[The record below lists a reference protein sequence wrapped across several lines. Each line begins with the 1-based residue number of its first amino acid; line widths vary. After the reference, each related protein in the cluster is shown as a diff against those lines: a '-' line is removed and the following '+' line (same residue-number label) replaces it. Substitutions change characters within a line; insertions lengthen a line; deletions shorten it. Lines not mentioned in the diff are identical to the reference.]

1 MKILSKRIVCVLA
14 MVLFISPIASTSV
27 MAAGDDF
34 HISVDNSRA
43 DRLDLDND
51 GDSDTIRVVYLLNT
65 TSHYAEAA
73 VQVDVEHSGM
83 TLSFWDNTTFNRTSP
98 YFSSQD
104 VEAWGDGVFTVR
116 MKVWD
121 AESNMIIHSE
131 DFGDFDLKAS
141 LTQPYLRL
149 DLEASGTIFLG
160 DDCIIE
166 RIFLDEV
173 GERYDAIGTISLTGT
188 PWIAS
193 NDLSDIDC
201 SAWPARDYHLVMF
214 YRNLLGFSTETE
226 LDFTIHTLPP
236 PIFTLNVTGN
246 NDDVGSECVIA
257 IEPSIG
263 TTMALMIVQ
272 WDITDPRGDTVDV
285 PGFTTVDCRLWKVGL
300 SKVRVTVTSSEG
312 QSTLGA
318 INLVRLPPKGDVSS
332 EVLEAAGPANMW
344 PDRSLGEEYEPT
356 PFIGNSEITAQS
368 IVAVVGL
375 VIAILFGIL
384 CGVMWNRRNT
394 GEMLAFGEASSMEM
408 EPESEGL
415 PSYVDPTGV
424 HWRQHPE
431 GNVDWFDTVSGQWVP
446 YEDEDGFPDA

>member
-1 MKILSKRIVCVLA
+1 MKKLSKRIVGLFA
-14 MVLFISPIASTSV
+14 IVLFFAPLASSTAL
-27 MAAGDDF
+27 AAGDGF
-34 HISVDNSRA
+34 HITVDNSRA

-73 VQVDVEHSGM
+73 VQVDVEHAGM
-83 TLSFWDNTTFNRTSP
+83 TLTFWDNTTFNRTTP

-104 VEAWGDGVFTVR
+104 VEAWGDGPYSVR

-121 AESNMIIHSE
+121 AESNMIVHSE
-131 DFGDFDLKAS
+131 DFGNFDLKAS

-160 DDCIIE
+160 DDCVIE
-166 RIFLDEV
+166 RVFLDEV

-188 PWIAS
+188 PWIAP

-201 SAWPARDYHLVMF
+201 SNWPARDYNLVMF

-226 LDFTIHTLPP
+226 LEFTINTLPP
-236 PIFTLNVTGN
+236 PIFTLNVTGD
-246 NDDVGSECVIA
+246 NDDVGSECIIA

-263 TTMALMIVQ
+263 TTMALMSVQ
-272 WDITDPRGDTVDV
+272 WEITDPRGETVDV
-285 PGFTTVDCRLWKVGL
+285 PGFTTVDCRLWQVGL
-300 SKVRVTVTSSEG
+300 SKVRVTVTSPEG

-318 INLVRLPPKGDVSS
+318 FNLVRLPPQGGASS

-344 PDRSLGEEYEPT
+344 PDRSLGDEYEPT
-356 PFIGNSEITAQS
+356 PFMGNSEITAQA
-368 IVAVVGL
+368 IVAVIGL
-375 VIAILFGIL
+375 VVAIFLGMV
-384 CGVMWNRRNT
+384 CGVLWNRRT
-394 GEMLAFGEASSMEM
+394 TEDMLTYGEATSMEI
-408 EPESEGL
+408 EPDSEGL

-424 HWRQHPE
+424 YWRQHPE
-431 GNVDWFDTVSGQWVP
+431 GNVDWFDTVSGQWVS
-446 YEDEDGFPDA
+446 YEGED